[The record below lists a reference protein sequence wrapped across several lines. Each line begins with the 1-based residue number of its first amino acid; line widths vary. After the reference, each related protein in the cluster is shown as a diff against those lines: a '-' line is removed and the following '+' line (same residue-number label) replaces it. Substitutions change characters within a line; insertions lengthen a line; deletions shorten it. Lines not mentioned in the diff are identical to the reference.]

1 MEDNRFGN
9 SRKSLLQRYLNTIN
23 VFYRNPYFL
32 KKLDRLESLVLRF
45 WGMSPKRKPFPAD
58 GWITP

>member
-23 VFYRNPYFL
+23 VFYQNPYFL
-32 KKLDRLESLVLRF
+32 KKLV
-45 WGMSPKRKPFPAD
+45 
-58 GWITP
+58 WIDLKVWS